1 MDFYVTFGAFSLIVC
16 TLLRGADIDWGTR
29 TSLEML
35 CDVSMWGYS
44 ICNLG
49 ALFCLFCFCVV
60 TLCLIN
66 YVHFQSRGI
75 PGFLHSFR

>member
-1 MDFYVTFGAFSLIVC
+1 MDFYVSFGAFSLIVC

-49 ALFCLFCFCVV
+49 SLARFFVCFVFAL
-60 TLCLIN
+60 
-66 YVHFQSRGI
+66 
-75 PGFLHSFR
+75 